1 MEKES
6 KSRVTYLVKSDT
18 IKAFNAV
25 CDNNLQTRSKVIEKM
40 MESYIVD
47 LKVVGAMETFFNVIG
62 EGEDK

>member
-47 LKVVGAMETFFNVIG
+47 LKVVGAMETFFNIIG